1 MTSPEV
7 GKSTLPEMAEVAS
20 DFHSTGTDC
29 HLRKRKSLVTSPYG
43 SAPLPKGRVEERE
56 SHSRSLSLL
65 PEKDQRKSTPTLAA
79 YAGAISRFCD
89 LHGLTPDATAGDKVA
104 LEFDAFNRY
113 LADLTAERRRL
124 AELNF

>member
-1 MTSPEV
+1 MTSAQVKNKPLAQV
-7 GKSTLPEMAEVAS
+7 TQVTS
-20 DFHSTGTDC
+20 DLSCVQTD
-29 HLRKRKSLVTSPYG
+29 LRGRKRKLLGTCFDATSPL
-43 SAPLPKGRVEERE
+43 SLERE
-56 SHSRSLSLL
+56 GGGGCKDATPPPSLARLQN
-65 PEKDQRKSTPTLAA
+65 KTPSLAA